1 MYIISSQTTR
11 GPAPSG
17 NDNLCKRSF
26 TGKMLDDLKC
36 ERNTIVHEKKQTNPE
51 MKPAFNTVPL
61 PLV

>member
-17 NDNLCKRSF
+17 NDNLCKKSF

-36 ERNTIVHEKKQTNPE
+36 ERNNIVHEKKNLE

-61 PLV
+61 ILV